1 MALFLTE
8 QEVDSLLTMDAAIAV
23 LEEGF
28 RHQAAGAASNSP
40 RRRIRMGSGMLHF
53 MAAADRSTGVTGMKW
68 YGGFGSGGTRFHVQL
83 SDSETGEL
91 LAVMEAGRL
100 GQVRTGAA
108 SGVATKYMARPDA
121 RTVGVIGSGYQAET
135 QLEAISR
142 VRSVERVRVYSRT
155 PERRSAFADKMAASL
170 GIEVIA
176 VDSAKDCVADA
187 DVVAVITSASSPA
200 LKGNWLADGVHVNA
214 AGGNHWLR
222 RELDGRAVARASV
235 IVADDVEQARI
246 ECADL
251 IHPVERGEL
260 TWQKVRELWEVV
272 SGTAAGRNSPD
283 EITLFESQGIALEDI
298 SAGYH
303 VYRLARERGVG
314 TEVPS

>member
-8 QEVDSLLTMDAAIAV
+8 NDVDSLLTMDAAIEA
-23 LEEGF
+23 LEDGF
-28 RHQAAGAASNSP
+28 RHQAAGTASNSP
-40 RRRIRMGSGMLHF
+40 RRRIRMGGGMLHF

-68 YGGFGSGGTRFHVQL
+68 YGGFGGGMRFHVQL

-121 RTVGVIGSGYQAET
+121 RNVGIIGSGYQAET
-135 QLEAISR
+135 QLEAICR
-142 VRSVERVRVYSRT
+142 VRTVDRVRVFSRT
-155 PERRSAFADKMAASL
+155 PERRSAFAGRSTASL
-170 GIEVIA
+170 GIEVTA
-176 VDSAKDCVADA
+176 VDSAEECVEGADI
-187 DVVAVITSASSPA
+187 VAVITSATSPV
-200 LKGNWLADGVHVNA
+200 LKGEWLPEGAHINA
-214 AGGNHWLR
+214 AGVNHWLR
-222 RELDGRAVARASV
+222 RELDGEAVARANV
-235 IVADDVEQARI
+235 IIADDVEQARI

-260 TWQKVRELWEVV
+260 TWQRVRELWEVV
-272 SGTAAGRNSPD
+272 SGTVAGRTSPD
-283 EITLFESQGIALEDI
+283 DITLFESQGIALEDI
-298 SAGYH
+298 AAGFH

-314 TEVPS
+314 TEVP

>member
-8 QEVDSLLTMDAAIAV
+8 RDVDSLLTMDAAIES
-23 LEEGF
+23 LEDAF
-28 RHQAAGAASNSP
+28 RHQAAGTASNSP
-40 RRRIRMGSGMLHF
+40 RRRIRMAGGMLQF

-68 YGGFGSGGTRFHVQL
+68 YGGFGGGMRFHVQL
-83 SDSETGEL
+83 SDSESGEL
-91 LAVMEAGRL
+91 VAVMEAGRL

-121 RTVGVIGSGYQAET
+121 RTVGLIGSGYQAET
-135 QLEAISR
+135 QLEAICR
-142 VRSVERVRVYSRT
+142 VRPVDQVRVFSRT
-155 PERRSAFADKMAASL
+155 PERREAFTSRMAASL
-170 GIEVIA
+170 GIEIEA
-176 VDSAKDCVADA
+176 VGTAEECVSDA
-187 DVVAVITSASSPA
+187 DVVAVITSATSPV
-200 LKGNWLADGVHVNA
+200 LKGDWLADGAHVNA
-214 AGGNHWLR
+214 AGVNHWLR

-260 TWQKVRELWEVV
+260 TWQRVRELWEVV
-272 SGTAAGRNSPD
+272 SGNVGGRNSPD

-298 SAGYH
+298 AAGYH
-303 VYRLARERGVG
+303 VYQLALERGVG
-314 TEVPS
+314 TEIP

>member
-1 MALFLTE
+1 MTLFLTE
-8 QEVDSLLTMDAAIAV
+8 QDVDSLLTMDAAIEV

-28 RHQAAGAASNSP
+28 RHQAAGEASNSP
-40 RRRIRMGSGMLHF
+40 RRRIRMGGGMLHF
-53 MAAADRSTGVTGMKW
+53 MAAADRFTGVTGMKW
-68 YGGFGSGGTRFHVQL
+68 YGGFGAGGARFHVQL

-121 RTVGVIGSGYQAET
+121 RIVGMIGSGYQAGT
-135 QLEAISR
+135 QLEAICR
-142 VRSVERVRVYSRT
+142 VRPIEQVRVFSRT
-155 PERRSAFADKMAASL
+155 PERRKAFADRMEASL
-170 GIEVIA
+170 GVEVKA
-176 VDSAKDCVADA
+176 VDSAEDCVAEA
-187 DVVAVITSASSPA
+187 DVVAVITSATSPV
-200 LKGNWLADGVHVNA
+200 LKGGWLADGSHVNA
-214 AGGNHWLR
+214 AGVNHWLR

-260 TWQKVRELWEVV
+260 TWQRVRELWEVV
-272 SGTAAGRNSPD
+272 SGTVAGRNSPS

-298 SAGYH
+298 AAGYH
-303 VYRLARERGVG
+303 VYRLAKERGVG
-314 TEVPS
+314 TEVP

>member
-8 QEVDSLLTMDAAIAV
+8 RDVDSLLTMDAAIQV

-28 RHQAAGAASNSP
+28 RHQAAGTASNSP
-40 RRRIRMGSGMLHF
+40 RRRIRMGGGMLHF

-108 SGVATKYMARPDA
+108 SGVATKHMARPDA

-135 QLEAISR
+135 QLEAICR
-142 VRSVERVRVYSRT
+142 VRHVERVRVYSRT
-155 PERRSAFADKMAASL
+155 PERREAFASRMAASL
-170 GIEVIA
+170 GIDATA
-176 VDSAKDCVADA
+176 VDSAEVCVEGA
-187 DVVAVITSASSPA
+187 DVVAVITSATSPV
-200 LKGNWLADGVHVNA
+200 LKGEWLADGAHVNA
-214 AGGNHWLR
+214 AGVNHWLR

-260 TWQKVRELWEVV
+260 TWQRVRELWEVV
-272 SGTAAGRNSPD
+272 AGMTAGRNSPD
-283 EITLFESQGIALEDI
+283 EVTLFESQGIALEDI
-298 SAGYH
+298 AAGHH
-303 VYRLARERGVG
+303 VYQLARERGVG
-314 TEVPS
+314 TEVP